1 MWIWLWIRSDR
12 ECSTRN
18 LANKK
23 GKYNMSERSQKAF
36 VEAMVQY
43 PEMDDDE
50 RMDEFED
57 DAIYQSS
64 SIDLQDTLGKNNFKF
79 IYPILIKDII
89 ISTFDNQKI
98 FCQKMLEKIV
108 EIYDFTFP
116 EKPELTMNME
126 IKNCLDF
133 IKFLEYDN
141 IIFLSLVW
149 QHLNINLLTVNIKS
163 YSISNQN
170 KIIKEVEE
178 QLETHEQNE
187 LISTFL
193 RTYYKSKFIEWFIE
207 QSERSKTQILLEIFE
222 REGKLNG
229 WNNY

>member
-1 MWIWLWIRSDR
+1 
-12 ECSTRN
+12 
-18 LANKK
+18 
-23 GKYNMSERSQKAF
+23 MSERSQKAF

-64 SIDLQDTLGKNNFKF
+64 SIDLQDTLGDSDFKF
-79 IYPILIKDII
+79 IYPILIKDIE
-89 ISTFDNQKI
+89 SATFDNQKI
-98 FCQKMLEKIV
+98 FCQKMLEKIA
-108 EIYDFTFP
+108 EEYDFTFP
-116 EKPELTMNME
+116 EKPELTMNVE
-126 IKNCLDF
+126 IKNCLEF

-149 QHLNINLLTVNIKS
+149 QHLNINLLALDVKS
-163 YSISNQN
+163 YCISNQN

-187 LISTFL
+187 LISIFL
-193 RTYYKSKFIEWFIE
+193 RTYYKSKFIEWFIKN
-207 QSERSKTQILLEIFE
+207 SNRSKTQIILEILE
-222 REGKLNG
+222 REGKLND
-229 WNNY
+229 